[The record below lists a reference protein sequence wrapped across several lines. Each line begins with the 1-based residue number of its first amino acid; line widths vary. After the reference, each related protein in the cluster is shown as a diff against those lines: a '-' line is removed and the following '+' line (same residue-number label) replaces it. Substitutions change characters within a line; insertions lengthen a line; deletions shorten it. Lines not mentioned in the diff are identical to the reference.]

1 MKKTIIVLICLL
13 SAACI
18 NQPTQKPQKQIKQ
31 GVTGQVIWLEGNLMP
46 TIDGPDTKARE
57 GKPVAR
63 EIHIYKLINVKDT
76 ESNGGFFTKVK
87 GTPVKKTQ
95 SDQSGHFSIQLPVGE
110 YSIFVKEAQG
120 LYANLFDGNNY
131 INPIVVNKDKITEI
145 KLKID
150 YKALY

>member
-1 MKKTIIVLICLL
+1 MKKIIVVLICLL
-13 SAACI
+13 TAACI
-18 NQPTQKPQKQIKQ
+18 NKPAQKPQKQIKQ

-46 TIDGPDTKARE
+46 TINDPNTKARQ

-63 EIHIYKLINVKDT
+63 EIHIYKLTNVKDT
-76 ESNGGFFTKVK
+76 ESTGGFFTKVK

-95 SDQSGHFSIQLPVGE
+95 SDQSGLFSIQLPVGE
-110 YSIFVKEAQG
+110 YSIFVKESQG